1 MLSIFYFH
9 CHWIVFVFVEVGM
22 GGRGIRRGG
31 GESNLDC
38 LSLTSRDLLYRR
50 GEEELKTLPSHLAFV
65 WTRWFR
71 QLLVRF
77 LWSTPARGGGGT
89 S

>member
-1 MLSIFYFH
+1 MFLLMLG
-9 CHWIVFVFVEVGM
+9 W
-22 GGRGIRRGG
+22 GGRGIKRGE

-50 GEEELKTLPSHLAFV
+50 AEEELTTLPAPLSLGLRVDQVVQA
-65 WTRWFR
+65 
-71 QLLVRF
+71 
-77 LWSTPARGGGGT
+77 TP

>member
-1 MLSIFYFH
+1 MFLFLLKLGWWREGYKK
-9 CHWIVFVFVEVGM
+9 
-22 GGRGIRRGG
+22 GG
-31 GESNLDC
+31 GESNLGC

-50 GEEELKTLPSHLAFV
+50 GEEELKTLPSLLAFV

-77 LWSTPARGGGGT
+77 LWSTPARGGRNLVT
-89 S
+89 